1 MSFKEQAKII
11 SDIKNLRKARRELFS
26 LKIYLLCCASIF
38 FSFILIFYLYNN
50 LYKGSGEIGL
60 LFIFLIIFTLSLSIT
75 IFSFEILKVSAK
87 KLLSHDAISMLS
99 SDSLNELKKF
109 ISSKL
114 LKNKVLFIRK
124 NELDLFISNME
135 DKLNKM
141 KEKKSNDEFK
151 NKVDSIL
158 NENRLNGGNN
168 EI

>member
-1 MSFKEQAKII
+1 MSFKEQERML

-38 FSFILIFYLYNN
+38 FSFFLIFYLYNG

-60 LFIFLIIFTLSLSIT
+60 LFIFLITTILSLSIT

-99 SDSLNELKKF
+99 IDSLNELKNF

-135 DKLNKM
+135 HRLNKM
-141 KEKKSNDEFK
+141 KEKNSNDEFK

>member
-1 MSFKEQAKII
+1 MSFKEQARII
-11 SDIKNLRKARRELFS
+11 SDIKKLRKARRELFS

-38 FSFILIFYLYNN
+38 FSFFLIFYLYNG

-60 LFIFLIIFTLSLSIT
+60 LFIFLITTILSLSIT

-99 SDSLNELKKF
+99 IDSLNELKNF

-135 DKLNKM
+135 HRLNKM
-141 KEKKSNDEFK
+141 KEKNSNDEFK

>member
-1 MSFKEQAKII
+1 MSFKEQARII

-38 FSFILIFYLYNN
+38 FSFFLIFYLYNG

-60 LFIFLIIFTLSLSIT
+60 LFIFLITTILSLSIT

-99 SDSLNELKKF
+99 IDSLNELKNF

-135 DKLNKM
+135 DRLNKM
-141 KEKKSNDEFK
+141 KEKNSNDEFK

>member
-1 MSFKEQAKII
+1 MSFKEQERML

-26 LKIYLLCCASIF
+26 FKIYLLCCANIF
-38 FSFILIFYLYNN
+38 FYFFVVFNLYNSFYKDGLKFLFILLAI
-50 LYKGSGEIGL
+50 IPL
-60 LFIFLIIFTLSLSIT
+60 LFSIT

-87 KLLSHDAISMLS
+87 KLLAHDAISMLS
-99 SDSLNELKKF
+99 SDSLNELKNF

-141 KEKKSNDEFK
+141 KEKKSNNEFK